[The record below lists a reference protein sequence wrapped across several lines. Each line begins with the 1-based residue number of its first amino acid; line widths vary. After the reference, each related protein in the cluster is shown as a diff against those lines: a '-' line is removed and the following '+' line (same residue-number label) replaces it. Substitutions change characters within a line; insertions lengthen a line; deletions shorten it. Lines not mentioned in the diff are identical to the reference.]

1 MRRIYRL
8 SETSDMT
15 ESATRPALHV
25 FSAMSLAAGDGILQT
40 DGTLWSHAA
49 TLGTRVKGTEFSI
62 DRSVVENFVRVYASG
77 YPQKVPV
84 DYDHGSTTDDP
95 EIRRARAMGKVPKA
109 GDVLEL
115 AGVFGESDFTGAL
128 RTAAEKLARDNGR
141 ELSDPR
147 NFGLWIRWRPTQK
160 ALQAIQAREYTELS
174 IAFDDDY
181 PHNTSG
187 EGQGPTLLAVAL
199 LNLPFLDDMLPVAA
213 SRSGGTPAGSGNGDT
228 SMSDKKALTLLAVTA
243 AVVGKAVTDE
253 DTAIT
258 ELQALQP
265 EIVTLRSFKG
275 AVLTELG
282 TTDQT
287 KAIQEIKQLKADKA
301 KLEGDVAAATKARVD
316 SEIETTLK
324 KYEKRLTVP
333 LRAMMATQLRSELE
347 KGVALDKTETV
358 KALESMTEL
367 GITEQRA
374 GGDVG
379 GANASDDVKLD
390 AKARELMQSNPRLKQ
405 LAAKDE
411 HEAYKEALIEAERTL
426 RLVTA

>member
-1 MRRIYRL
+1 MSTDRTAR
-8 SETSDMT
+8 
-15 ESATRPALHV
+15 HV
-25 FSAMSLAAGDGILQT
+25 FSGMSLAAGDGIMQG

-49 TLGTRVKGTEFSI
+49 TLGTRVKGTEFTI
-62 DRSVVENFVRVYASG
+62 DKSVVENFVRVYSSG

-84 DYDHGSTTDDP
+84 DYEHGSTTDDP
-95 EIRRARAMGKVPKA
+95 EIRKARAMGKVPKA

-115 AGVFGESDFTGAL
+115 AGVFGEADFTGAL
-128 RTAAEKLARDNGR
+128 RAAAEKLARDNNR

-181 PHNTSG
+181 PHNTTG

-213 SRSGGTPAGSGNGDT
+213 SRQGGTPAGSGNGDQR
-228 SMSDKKALTLLAVTA
+228 MSDKRALTLLAVTA

-253 DTAIT
+253 ETAIT

-265 EIVTLRSFKG
+265 EITGLRSG
-275 AVLTELG
+275 RAEILTELG
-282 TTDQT
+282 ITDPT
-287 KAIQEIKQLKADKA
+287 KILATIKELKAAKA
-301 KLEGDVAAATKARVD
+301 KLEGDVATATKARID
-316 SEIETTLK
+316 SEVETTLK
-324 KYEKRLTVP
+324 KYEQRLTVP
-333 LRAMMATQLRSELE
+333 LRAMMATQLRAELE
-347 KGVALDKTETV
+347 KGTKLAETETV
-358 KALESMTEL
+358 KALESMKEL
-367 GITEQRA
+367 GITEQRS

-379 GANASDDVKLD
+379 GANANDDVKLD

-405 LAAKDE
+405 LAAKNE
-411 HEAYKEALIEAERTL
+411 HEAYKEALVEAERTL